1 MACGTATPAGVCTQP
16 LGHGNRHHVLPT
28 QHPMCPPPTGPT
40 THAFTFCVRGQ
51 RTLDMEIQ
59 GVQRHLHVPP
69 AVARRRWLHTARRRC
84 RGFRT
89 CNQRCPHQTGGWGR
103 ITTLR
108 HRASPATQSPHV
120 RVQTIQTLAR
130 YTDRTHVHTRHVDT
144 CHRSH
149 TCAQETYRCS
159 PATKITHM
167 RERQTLARHTDHTH
181 ALKCHTDVCKT
192 YRRSP
197 ATNISHTH
205 ARHTDA
211 LQQQRSHMHA
221 RHTDTRQPHKSHT
234 RTCETYTHQPCGSH
248 THTPAH
254 TSPAWSHFHSGSPG
268 MGQPRQGE
276 QRHRH
281 MKTPFSTTS

>member
-108 HRASPATQSPHV
+108 HRASPATQIPHV

-159 PATKITHM
+159 PATKITYT
-167 RERQTLARHTDHTH
+167 RERDRQMLARHTDHTH
-181 ALKCHTDVCKT
+181 TSVIQMLASNKD
-192 YRRSP
+192 
-197 ATNISHTH
+197 HTH
-205 ARHTDA
+205 AR
-211 LQQQRSHMHA
+211 Q
-221 RHTDTRQPHKSHT
+221 TDTRQAH
-234 RTCETYTHQPCGSH
+234 GSH
-248 THTPAH
+248 TCAQVSYRRVQDIQTLTSNKHLTHTRASYRC
-254 TSPAWSHFHSGSPG
+254 SP
-268 MGQPRQGE
+268 
-276 QRHRH
+276 
-281 MKTPFSTTS
+281 TTKITHAR